1 MSLRPPPPHLDEREE
16 AEVRSIGLDAH
27 RDFCEVALCEQGQ
40 VRSAGRVA
48 TRIEPLSEFAA
59 GLRPDDQV
67 AIEATQG
74 ATAIRRLL
82 EPHVARVLVVDSRK
96 AAALA
101 QARAK
106 TDRLDARA
114 LARLLAAG
122 VLEEVWAPDEG
133 HAALRRLLARRQA
146 LVRARTR
153 AKNEVHAALAR
164 TLCPRPPVTD
174 LFGRAGRRWLCE
186 RALPSEE
193 RLTVEGCLR
202 QVDLFDEEI
211 SLLERALA
219 EQAAT
224 AVEIRRLLTVP
235 GVNMVTAATF
245 VAWVGDVSRFPS
257 PRKLVG
263 YLGLDPRVRQS
274 GAGLAHH
281 GRISKEGA
289 RAVRHV
295 LGESV
300 WSVVMAPGPLRAFF
314 QRLQS
319 RKGPQLAA
327 TATARKLCVLFW
339 HMLTRDEDYA
349 FAQPALTRHKLRKL
363 ELAAGAPRHRG
374 RPGPDGPWRVG
385 PAQRAAER
393 AIGEQAEHAY
403 RQLVSD
409 WQRQRPRG
417 ADATTG
423 ERRS

>member
-1 MSLRPPPPHLDEREE
+1 M
-16 AEVRSIGLDAH
+16 RSIGIDAH
-27 RDFCEVALCEQGQ
+27 RDFCEVAVCERGQ
-40 VRSAGRVA
+40 VRGAGRVP
-48 TRIEPLSEFAA
+48 TRVASLTEFAA
-59 GLRPDDQV
+59 SLDADDQV

-74 ATAIRRLL
+74 AAAIRRLL
-82 EPHVARVLVVDSRK
+82 EPHVARILVVDSRK

-106 TDRLDARA
+106 TDRLDARG
-114 LARLLAAG
+114 LARLLEAG
-122 VLEEVWAPDEG
+122 VLEEVWAPDEEHG
-133 HAALRRLLARRQA
+133 ALRRLLARRGA

-164 TLCPRPPVTD
+164 TLSPRPPVTD
-174 LFGRAGRRWLCE
+174 LFGRAGRRWLCD
-186 RALPSEE
+186 LPLPAEE

-202 QVDLFDEEI
+202 QVDLFDEEVAQ
-211 SLLERALA
+211 LDRALA
-219 EQAAT
+219 ERGAASP
-224 AVEIRRLLTVP
+224 EIRRLLTVP
-235 GVNMVTAATF
+235 GVNLITAATF
-245 VAWVGDVSRFPS
+245 VAWVGHVGRFPS
-257 PRKLVG
+257 PRQLVG

-274 GAGLAHH
+274 GTGLAHH

-314 QRLQS
+314 RRLQS
-319 RKGPQLAA
+319 RKGPQVAA

-339 HMLTRDEDYA
+339 HMLTRGEDYS

-393 AIGEQAEHAY
+393 AIGEQAELAY
-403 RQLVSD
+403 QRSVSD
-409 WQRQRPRG
+409 WQRQRPKG
-417 ADATTG
+417 ASAATG
-423 ERRS
+423 ERRF

>member
-1 MSLRPPPPHLDEREE
+1 M
-16 AEVRSIGLDAH
+16 RSFGIDAH
-27 RDFCEVALCEQGQ
+27 RDFCEVAVCEQTQ
-40 VRSAGRVA
+40 VRALGRVP
-48 TRIEPLSEFAA
+48 TRVEPLAQFA
-59 GLRPDDQV
+59 GSLGPDDQV

-82 EPHVARVLVVDSRK
+82 EPHVARVLVVDRRK

-114 LARLLAAG
+114 LARLLEAG
-122 VLEEVWAPDEG
+122 VLEQVWAPDEQ
-133 HAALRRLLARRQA
+133 HAALRRLLARRA
-146 LVRARTR
+146 AIVRARTR

-164 TLCPRPPVTD
+164 TLSPRPPVTD
-174 LFGRAGRRWLCE
+174 LFGRAGRRWLGE
-186 RALPSEE
+186 RPLPAEE

-202 QVDLFDEEI
+202 QVDLCDQEVVQ
-211 SLLERALA
+211 LDRALA
-219 EQAAT
+219 ERAA
-224 AVEIRRLLTVP
+224 ASAEIRRLLTVP
-235 GVNMVTAATF
+235 GVNLITAATF
-245 VAWVGDVSRFPS
+245 VAWVGESGRFPS
-257 PRKLVG
+257 PRQLVG

-300 WSVVMAPGPLRAFF
+300 WSVVVAPGPLRAFYR
-314 QRLQS
+314 RLQS
-319 RKGPQLAA
+319 RKGPQVAA

-339 HMLTRDEDYA
+339 HMLTRAEDYA
-349 FAQPALTRHKLRKL
+349 FGQPALTRHKLRKL
-363 ELAAGAPRHRG
+363 ELAAGAPRHQG

-393 AIGEQAEHAY
+393 ALGEQAELAY
-403 RQLVSD
+403 RRSVSD
-409 WQRQRPRG
+409 WQRQRPKG
-417 ADATTG
+417 AGAATG
-423 ERRS
+423 ERRF